1 MDIIFDIDGTVLD
14 ISHRL
19 RFIKQK
25 PKDWKSFR
33 DPKQKRWD
41 EPRIEII
48 NIASALQRNSSTRLI
63 FASGRSESERLDT
76 IRSLSRWFLLDGWQK
91 IKGEDLGE
99 IASSWNFPTL
109 PFYMRQEND
118 YRKDTVVKA
127 EMLDQMRRDG
137 YDPVMAF
144 DDRPSVVRMWREQGL
159 VVADVGEGKEF

>member
-48 NIASALQRNSSTRLI
+48 NIGSALQRDSSTRLI

-91 IKGEDLGE
+91 IKDEDLGE

-109 PFYMRQEND
+109 PLYMRQEND
-118 YRKDTVVKA
+118 YRKDTIVKA
-127 EMLDQMRRDG
+127 EMLQQMRRDG
-137 YDPVMAF
+137 YNPVMAF

-159 VVADVGEGKEF
+159 TVADVGEGKEF